1 MGEINIIEL
10 YGACTILKTMIDAT
24 QKTIDDNNSKGLGTV
39 PGQEYLNNR
48 LRELF
53 KDINIE
59 IFNHFSG
66 TINTLQKAIEESD
79 NDS

>member
-1 MGEINIIEL
+1 MGEINIVEL
-10 YGACTILKTMIDAT
+10 YGACTILKTMIDTT
-24 QKTIDDNNSKGLGTV
+24 QKAIDDNKSKGLGIV

-66 TINTLQKAIEESD
+66 TINNLQKAIEESD